1 MIALVT
7 GGTAGIGRSIAE
19 KLASAG
25 ANVIVTGRDRKRGE
39 DASDAL
45 SGRFIEVDHSLLSAN
60 LRLAETLR
68 ETTEAIDILVNN
80 VGAAAF
86 ETPSNTEE
94 GHEAIEAIN
103 YLGPVTLTNALLSHL
118 SANATIVNIL
128 SSAFEMHH
136 GDPFTPVDP
145 YVAIKAYARAKQ
157 LNLLATMSLARQ
169 VPITVNSVNPGMA
182 WTPGTQ
188 ALTPAAVPAWR
199 FIWPAVRYIQRR
211 ASPEKAAGVPTEL
224 ALRPDSTGGYY
235 APKRTDLPKRLQS
248 EELQDRA
255 WTYPLSLAD

>member
-7 GGTAGIGRSIAE
+7 GGTAGIGRYIAE
-19 KLASAG
+19 NLAAAG
-25 ANVIVTGRDRKRGE
+25 ANVIITGRDRTRGE
-39 DASDAL
+39 AAAELLNGS
-45 SGRFIEVDHSLLSAN
+45 FIRVDHSLLSAN
-60 LRLAETLR
+60 LDLAATLR
-68 ETTEAIDILVNN
+68 ETTEAIDIVVNN

-94 GHEAIEAIN
+94 GHQAIEAIN

-118 SANATIVNIL
+118 SVDATIVNIV
-128 SSAFEMHH
+128 SSAFEMHR

-157 LNLLATMSLARQ
+157 LNILATMALARQ
-169 VPITVNSVNPGMA
+169 IPITVNAVNPGMA

-188 ALTPAAVPAWR
+188 ALTPATVPAWR
-199 FIWPAVRYIQRR
+199 LIWPAVRYIQRH
-211 ASPEKAAGVPTEL
+211 ASPEKAARVPTEL
-224 ALRPDSTGGYY
+224 ALEPGSTGTYY

-255 WTYPLSLAD
+255 WTYPLSLSE